1 MDLAELS
8 VGAGNMLGMSEV
20 ILGGEAVAAGRV
32 TRHELRRWYTAIYR
46 GVYVPKG
53 AEVSLR
59 DRAIAAWLASG
70 RKGVVAGVAASALH
84 GAPWADPTHP
94 IELVGVKCRPQ
105 NGLVP
110 RTERVADD
118 EITRVSGLPV
128 TTRVRTAFDLGR
140 HLDRPEALA
149 RLDALMW
156 NQEFS
161 VDDVMRLAE
170 RYPRARGIRRL
181 RELLPLVDR
190 GAASPPE
197 SRIRLWLHDAGL
209 PRPETQIP
217 VLEGSRPIAF
227 LDMGWPEFKVAVE
240 YDGDHHRKDRRQY
253 VKDIARLR
261 MLEAM
266 GWIVI
271 RVIAEERP
279 AEWLARVEA
288 ALVSRGCVV
297 EINELQRFTRT
308 FAA

>member
-1 MDLAELS
+1 VDFADLS
-8 VGAGNMLGMSEV
+8 VRAGNMHGMSEV
-20 ILGGEAVAAGRV
+20 ILGGEAVAPGRV
-32 TRHELRRWYTAIYR
+32 TRHELRRWYIAIYR

-161 VDDVMRLAE
+161 VDDVVRLAE
-170 RYPRARGIRRL
+170 RYPRARDIRQL

-190 GAASPPE
+190 GAASPRE

-288 ALVSRGCVV
+288 ALVSRCCVV